1 MSCVEEILLNC
12 GKDGSL
18 ILEIDKSV
26 EWLNNPYPDQFNE
39 SLNHSPG
46 NVKLLLR

>member
-12 GKDGSL
+12 GKDGNL
-18 ILEIDKSV
+18 TLEIDKSV